1 MEELIVTFLGLVP
14 ALYLIGRLYSDL
26 RGKECNATLNL
37 DEVRDNVRKSNGFWE
52 WVVPIAVA
60 FAFAYNIVATA
71 AWMVAELVQLGLSA
85 AKWVFKN
92 IFVTGPW
99 FILKMV
105 WHYLV
110 VWPWK
115 LLRLAFGE
123 IMPSLTRSQFMT
135 AFTGIALSLA
145 IYFIGV
151 YDAEGP
157 DWLTYAMSVLSV
169 FPLGWAVGK
178 IGLAANGKNYTS
190 NERNTYFK
198 HLGFLIALFAVVTLA
213 EAFVINLGTHTSM
226 SSALSHLFLFGTFW
240 GSALLLFNGLILLF
254 SISALPFISADF
266 SGSYKDL
273 LFAVWATIRT
283 KGLRFAVAVPAMLLP
298 MTILGIVP
306 TLLTEGINHIS
317 NTITEEVYADRLDSL
332 KIDEPGAM
340 NVYDLS
346 IPEDS
351 VAMFFDEWK
360 GFYTATVNKR
370 AIELDRDGVTGILSS
385 NSDETAATPYYLVF
399 GMLDSLNRAQSSAIA
414 LDKIEVGTSDLSE
427 ASIQLV
433 EETQSR
439 VKTAEEGVTYAAAI
453 LKDAEAD
460 RNKICNPTEDAAK
473 EKEDPKAEKDAK
485 KEDAAKAAEVTA
497 CDRANERVNAAQDNL
512 NDANTV
518 KARADFIAAQAEGLN
533 AHIESLSSSTGW
545 STKMAWVFGAIF
557 LALLAALQFGLPFVL
572 FARVNARIYAEDD
585 DQTIV
590 VLESIR
596 AMQREDKNQPL
607 LGLGVTLLV
616 YLMYTGTPLMNFE
629 LPDLPSPVRSSI
641 DFSVDVY
648 EDVLGS
654 DLEEATISEDEMVTD
669 EAADEDDYDDYYE
682 VEEDWE

>member
-1 MEELIVTFLGLVP
+1 MEELIIIFLGLVP
-14 ALYLIGRLYSDL
+14 ALFLIGRLYSDL
-26 RGKECNATLNL
+26 RGKDCNATLNL
-37 DEVRDNVRKSNGFWE
+37 DEVRDNIRKSNGFWE

-60 FAFAYNIVATA
+60 FAFVYNILATA
-71 AWMVAELVQLGLSA
+71 AWMIAELVQLGLSA

-92 IFVTGPW
+92 VFLTGPW
-99 FILKMV
+99 FILRMA

-115 LLRLAFGE
+115 LLRIAFGE

-135 AFTGIALSLA
+135 AFAGIALSLA

-151 YDAEGP
+151 LDSEGP
-157 DWLTYAMSVLSV
+157 DWLKYAMSVLSL

-178 IGLAANGKNYTS
+178 IGLAANGKNYTF

-226 SSALSHLFLFGTFW
+226 SSALSHLFLFGTFS

-266 SGSYKDL
+266 TGSYRNL
-273 LFAVWATIRT
+273 LFAVWACIRI
-283 KGLRFAVAVPAMLLP
+283 KGLRFVVAVPAMLIP
-298 MTILGIVP
+298 MIILGIVP

-317 NTITEEVYADRLDSL
+317 NTITEGVYTNRLDSL
-332 KIDEPGAM
+332 KIDEPGSM

-351 VAMFFDEWK
+351 VGMHFDEWK
-360 GFYTATVNKR
+360 GFYTATVNDR

-399 GMLDSLNRAQSSAIA
+399 GMLDSLNRVQSNAIA
-414 LDKIEVGTSDLSE
+414 LNKFEVGTSDLSE
-427 ASIQLV
+427 ASVQLV
-433 EETQSR
+433 GETQNP
-439 VKTAEEGVTYAAAI
+439 VKSAEEGVNYATAI
-453 LKDAEAD
+453 LADAEAD
-460 RNKICNPTEDAAK
+460 RNNICNPSEAAAK
-473 EKEDPKAEKDAK
+473 EKEEPKAEKDAK

-497 CDRANERVNAAQDNL
+497 CDRANELVNAAQSNL
-512 NDANTV
+512 KDAKTV

-533 AHIESLSSSTGW
+533 AHVESLSSSTGW
-545 STKMAWVFGAIF
+545 STKLAWALGAIF

-585 DQTIV
+585 DNSIV
-590 VLESIR
+590 VLDSIR
-596 AMQREDKNQPL
+596 AMQSEDKNQPL
-607 LGLGVTLLV
+607 LGLGVTLLI
-616 YLMYTGTPLMNFE
+616 YLMYTGTPLMNIE
-629 LPDLPSPVRSSI
+629 LPDLPSTLKSSI
-641 DFSVDVY
+641 DYSLDIYDDVIGSEFEEVISSEEEMGD
-648 EDVLGS
+648 EDVN
-654 DLEEATISEDEMVTD
+654 DDQDYDEFLEAD
-669 EAADEDDYDDYYE
+669 EAE
-682 VEEDWE
+682 

>member
-1 MEELIVTFLGLVP
+1 MQELIVIFIGLVP
-14 ALYLIGRLYSDL
+14 ALYLVGRLYSDL
-26 RGKECNATLNL
+26 RGKACNATLNL
-37 DEVRDNVRKSNGFWE
+37 DEVRDNIRKSNGFWE
-52 WVVPIAVA
+52 WFVPIAVA

-85 AKWVFKN
+85 AKWGFKN

-115 LLRLAFGE
+115 LLRMAFGE
-123 IMPSLTRSQFMT
+123 IMPSLTRSQFII
-135 AFTGIALSLA
+135 AFTGISLCLA

-151 YDAEGP
+151 YDAESS

-178 IGLAANGKNYTS
+178 IGLAANGKSYTS
-190 NERNTYFK
+190 SERNTYFK

-306 TLLTEGINHIS
+306 KLLTEGINHIS
-317 NTITEEVYADRLDSL
+317 NTITEEVYANRLVSL
-332 KIDEPGAM
+332 KFDEPGTM

-351 VAMFFDEWK
+351 VAMYFDEWV
-360 GFYTATVNKR
+360 GFYTATVNNR

-385 NSDETAATPYYLVF
+385 NSDEKAATPYYLVF
-399 GMLDSLNRAQSSAIA
+399 GMLDSLNRTQYNAIA
-414 LDKIEVGTSDLSE
+414 LDEFKVGTSDLSE
-427 ASIQLV
+427 ASEQLV

-439 VKTAEEGVTYAAAI
+439 VNTAEKGLTYASAI

-460 RNKICNPTEDAAK
+460 RNKICNLTEEAAK

-485 KEDAAKAAEVTA
+485 KEDTPKAAEGTA

-512 NDANTV
+512 NNAKTV
-518 KARADFIAAQAEGLN
+518 KARADFIAAQVEGLN

-545 STKMAWVFGAIF
+545 STKLAWVLGAIF

-585 DQTIV
+585 DQSIV
-590 VLESIR
+590 VLDSIR

-607 LGLGVTLLV
+607 LGLGVTLLI

-629 LPDLPSPVRSSI
+629 FPDLPSPVRSSI
-641 DFSVDVY
+641 DYGVDVY

-654 DLEEATISEDEMVTD
+654 YLNEGTTSEDEVVV
-669 EAADEDDYDDYYE
+669 EEVSDEDEYGEYLDT
-682 VEEDWE
+682 EEAWE